1 MYDNTQAT
9 DDATAERYEVEY
21 TALVNGERVRDTV
34 RFSDTTT
41 NQEVAR
47 LYAGHHLHNQHVS
60 DHPEREV
67 ELTSVEITDASGSS
81 NDDSDNNGETE
92 IMEATNQAYDVA
104 GHTVEVHGI
113 GSDDKHGA
121 YPVSGDP
128 YGEHVVV
135 VVDGDEHR
143 VPVTS
148 VRKTAF
154 DSWDNAGVFA
164 RFDGD
169 VIDFDVVYAD
179 GDELH
184 AEGRHN
190 GAIVELYADDMA
202 RDPWAIATF
211 EDGGEGESVRESVE
225 PLGTVIWEREDTGD
239 SGEGNDSDGNSG
251 NNDGEN

>member
-9 DDATAERYEVEY
+9 DGATAERYEVEY
-21 TALVNGERVRDTV
+21 TALVNGERVQDTV
-34 RFSDTTT
+34 RFSNTTGFSDTTT

-67 ELTSVEITDASGSS
+67 ELTSVEVTDAGGSS
-81 NDDSDNNGETE
+81 NDDSENNGETE
-92 IMEATNQAYDVA
+92 IMEATNQAFDVA
-104 GHTVEVHGI
+104 GHTVEIHGI

-128 YGEHVVV
+128 YGEHVVI

-143 VPVTS
+143 VPVTGVRRAAYDVLGEVPES
-148 VRKTAF
+148 V
-154 DSWDNAGVFA
+154 DM
-164 RFDGD
+164 D
-169 VIDFDVVYAD
+169 VIYAD

-184 AEGRHN
+184 AEAHLDDGSV
-190 GAIVELYADDMA
+190 VELYNSPWG
-202 RDPWAIATF
+202 RDPWTLERF

-225 PLGTVIWEREDTGD
+225 PLGTVIWMREGAGD
-239 SGEGNDSDGNSG
+239 SGEGIDSGGDHD
-251 NNDGEN
+251 NNGEN